1 MLYTEKETYG
11 TSYQEKLWKLKING
25 AEATHHTR
33 EGMVVVDS
41 EREWKGWMSRPT
53 GSLPFAHPVGCL
65 LATPT
70 ALHEAIPLTQA
81 PPAAPLEFPMGG
93 VFPTGVA
100 VA

>member
-33 EGMVVVDS
+33 GHGCCGQRERMEGVDVPS
-41 EREWKGWMSRPT
+41 HGFP
-53 GSLPFAHPVGCL
+53 SLCSSCGMPVGHPNC
-65 LATPT
+65 TPRSHPT
-70 ALHEAIPLTQA
+70 YTG